1 MFYENLYPR
10 MASNFGFGGAQQS
23 LPLEVCLNLMEFFI
37 FFDDTDQEHLLDLIS
52 YLLEKQREKY
62 IGLSSDNLQRYI
74 SNGKFVTETF
84 MDKESYDEMVA
95 KFLRP
100 LFNRMQDGDDV
111 QEESDEQDDL

>member
-1 MFYENLYPR
+1 